1 MITLVISV
9 PTVQENSE
17 TWVRVQHKPSTENT
31 LPSGPNVIPSRNDL
45 MIEVY
50 LPDKRRHRKDL
61 VSPTMNKIA
70 QVVRAAP
77 KWSRREMGRKMPNA

>member
-1 MITLVISV
+1 MTLVIRV
-9 PTVQENSE
+9 PTVQEYSE
-17 TWVRVQHKPSTENT
+17 TWVMVQHKPSTKNT
-31 LPSGPNVIPSRNDL
+31 LPSGPNVIPSRKGL

-50 LPDKRRHRKDL
+50 SPDKRRHRKDL
-61 VSPTMNKIA
+61 VSPTMDKIA